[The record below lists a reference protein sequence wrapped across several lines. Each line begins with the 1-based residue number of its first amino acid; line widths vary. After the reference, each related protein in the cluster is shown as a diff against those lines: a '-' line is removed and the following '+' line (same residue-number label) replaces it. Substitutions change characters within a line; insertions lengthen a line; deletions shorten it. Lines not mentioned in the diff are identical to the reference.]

1 MSNRHCMTLL
11 LSLVCNTLS
20 YDIYRIYSKYNLT
33 IWQIIKWLQS
43 VFPGRVMFINSCQ
56 ILQYFIWLL
65 TVLLPSL
72 VSLVSVWILNVKLQ
86 EFCCQRSLKERI
98 EAYEQK
104 EQRFKLLCRTLS
116 RQEFRLIPYWI
127 KGRKVTHYSTRQP
140 QAITT
145 RSNKRAE
152 KTLHSNKPPK
162 KKNLSPFSPPSSIHQ
177 PANSSNQKIKD
188 PSHQ

>member
-1 MSNRHCMTLL
+1 MSNRHCTTLL
-11 LSLVCNTLS
+11 LSLMCNTLS
-20 YDIYRIYSKYNLT
+20 YDVYRNDSKYNLT

-86 EFCCQRSLKERI
+86 EQPYFCCQRSLKERI
-98 EAYEQK
+98 EAYKQK
-104 EQRFKLLCRTLS
+104 EQLFKLLYKTLS

-127 KGRKVTHYSTRQP
+127 KGRKVNYTLFYLKASGNY
-140 QAITT
+140 
-145 RSNKRAE
+145 NK
-152 KTLHSNKPPK
+152 K
-162 KKNLSPFSPPSSIHQ
+162 Q
-177 PANSSNQKIKD
+177 
-188 PSHQ
+188 